1 MTQSFPPEQPNQPR
15 MRPTSLATLCVAA
28 LAAAAVT
35 WVLVS
40 QFYYG
45 YGLPLSWL
53 PALTLAGLA
62 TVEALTAPATK
73 ARIDRKKGT
82 SPVNPLVV
90 ARYVVLAKASSMAG
104 ALFSGVYAALT
115 VYLLMEHGRTA
126 TNRDLPAAVV
136 GLVGA
141 VALVAAA
148 LWLEWACRV
157 PPPPP
162 DKTGTPPADDWADDE
177 RSGDDRSAG
186 GRTGG

>member
-115 VYLLMEHGRTA
+115 VYLVPFADRIRNEAGLVT
-126 TNRDLPAAVV
+126 VV
-136 GLVGA
+136 GGNVASRDDVNTILAAGRADLCLVDP
-141 VALVAAA
+141 
-148 LWLEWACRV
+148 RIY
-157 PPPPP
+157 
-162 DKTGTPPADDWADDE
+162 
-177 RSGDDRSAG
+177 AG
-186 GRTGG
+186 G